1 MYETKVKVQ
10 GRISEIYNFL
20 KKDNQIFG
28 VFLKGSQNYMGDFIL
43 KDSDVDTVAVFMPTE
58 KEFITMS
65 KKKTKVISL
74 PNNEKIELIEIREF
88 FNRLKKPNIVTIE
101 PLFTDYFKINEQYKE
116 EFNKIIDIREII
128 CNSNKGQIVL
138 STRGFLSFYEKNLS
152 ASEKSE
158 KPTVSRKRKKALAN
172 IFRLNTS
179 IKKIIEGA
187 DFKDALECAAK
198 EMYKIRTSNT
208 TYLEDLNYGL
218 ELTHEAFDLSSE
230 HEFKNK
236 NVKINEEIDEILISL
251 ARKILNLNN

>member
-20 KKDNQIFG
+20 KKDNQLFG

-43 KDSDVDTVAVFMPTE
+43 EDSDVDTVAVFMPTE

-74 PNNEKIELIEIREF
+74 PNNEKIEFIEIREF

-116 EFNKIIDIREII
+116 EFNKIRDIREII

-158 KPTVSRKRKKALAN
+158 KPTVSKKRKKALAN
-172 IFRLNTS
+172 ILRLNTS
-179 IKKIIEGA
+179 IKKIIEDA
-187 DFKDALECAAK
+187 DFKEALECAAK
-198 EMYKIRTSNT
+198 EMYEIRTSNT
-208 TYLEDLNYGL
+208 IYLEDLNYGL
-218 ELTHEAFDLSSE
+218 ELSHEAFNLSSE
-230 HEFKNK
+230 HKFENK
-236 NVKINEEIDEILISL
+236 NVKINEELDEILITL
-251 ARKILNLNN
+251 ARKILNSNN